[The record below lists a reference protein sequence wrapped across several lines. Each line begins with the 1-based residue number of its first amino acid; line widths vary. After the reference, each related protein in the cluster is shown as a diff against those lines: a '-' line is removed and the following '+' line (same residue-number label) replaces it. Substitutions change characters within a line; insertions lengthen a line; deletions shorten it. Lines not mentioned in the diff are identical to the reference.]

1 MWSKLSLIFSI
12 FSFSPTVRSLLMVV
26 VVLALLPIAIN
37 FAHSKLMYNFSS
49 PCTVEDSTQVLR
61 GIFFFLHILLSG

>member
-1 MWSKLSLIFSI
+1 MEQA
-12 FSFSPTVRSLLMVV
+12 FSFSFF
-26 VVLALLPIAIN
+26 LALLPIPIN

-61 GIFFFLHILLSG
+61 GIFFSPHLAKWAIDQKWFNTIFKG